1 MYDVMK
7 DEKKVM
13 VILGSGLY
21 NLYNGD
27 ISKEINVNTEYG
39 PARVYKL
46 KNQAKGSTFLLLRH
60 GKGHSVPPH
69 LVNYRSNIMAAKK
82 LGIDYIIATSAVGS
96 MNPKM
101 KVGSYVVI
109 DQFIDF
115 TKSRPFTFFNEIG
128 HVQHTDVSY
137 PYSEEVR
144 KALISALKETKT
156 KKFAEAGTYVCSE
169 GPRYET
175 IGEIEMF
182 KRIGADLA
190 GMTNVPEVVLAK
202 ELSIPYATIAYVTNM
217 CAGMQSELNHEEVVK
232 IGESLLPQAK
242 KILNRAISILLA

>member
-1 MYDVMK
+1 MK
-7 DEKKVM
+7 AEKKVM

-21 NLYNGD
+21 KLYKD
-27 ISKEINVNTEYG
+27 EIDKEINVNTEYG
-39 PARVYKL
+39 PASVYKL
-46 KNQAKGSTFLLLRH
+46 KVQSKGSAFLLLRH
-60 GKGHSVPPH
+60 GKVHSVPPH
-69 LVNYRSNIMAAKK
+69 LVNYRANIMAAKK

-96 MNPKM
+96 LNPKM
-101 KVGSYVVI
+101 KVGSYVVL

-128 HVQHTDVSY
+128 HVQHTDVSH
-137 PYSEEVR
+137 PYSDEVR
-144 KALISALKETKT
+144 KVLISALKESKT
-156 KKFAEAGTYVCSE
+156 KKFAQSGTYVCSE

-175 IGEIEMF
+175 MGEIEMF
-182 KRIGADLA
+182 RRIGGDLA

-242 KILNRAISILLA
+242 KILNGAISILLS